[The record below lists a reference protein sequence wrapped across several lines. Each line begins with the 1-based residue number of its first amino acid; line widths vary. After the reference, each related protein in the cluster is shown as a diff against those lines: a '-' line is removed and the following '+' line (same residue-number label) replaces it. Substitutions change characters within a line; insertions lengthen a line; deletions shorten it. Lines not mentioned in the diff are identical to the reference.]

1 MYVKRTHAGP
11 VGVDL
16 LLLLVGAVE
25 VQLAIL
31 QAEVGNAVGVALAS
45 GLLLILGKTQLEA
58 AQGGAESGEVDV
70 TARAERN
77 EVEDLLV
84 AGLGLL
90 RRGGESEAAEEGS
103 CEESLELHVDGLRCG
118 C

>member
-1 MYVKRTHAGP
+1 MKLTHAGA

-31 QAEVGNAVGVALAS
+31 QAEVGDTMDVALA
-45 GLLLILGKTQLEA
+45 GRLLLVFGKTQLEA

-70 TARAERN
+70 TARAKRN

-84 AGLGLL
+84 ARLCLL
-90 RRGGESEAAEEGS
+90 CRGGESEAAEEGS
-103 CEESLELHVDGLRCG
+103 CEESLELHVDGLR
-118 C
+118 